1 MTKVVIRWSYWSL
14 QIWLVQHC
22 HQDCVD
28 LPDEAKE
35 EVEEDGEGEEDN
47 KDCNAE
53 ESHGGQGDANV
64 GPYDDGGNADAEKL
78 QPQKGFIFRFLG
90 YIGLSGPSLQ
100 IWPHLEVAGV

>member
-1 MTKVVIRWSYWSL
+1 M
-14 QIWLVQHC
+14 QHC

-53 ESHGGQGDANV
+53 ESHGGQGDAND
-64 GPYDDGGNADAEKL
+64 GPYMMMVVMPMLRNNNHKKVSSSD
-78 QPQKGFIFRFLG
+78 FLG
-90 YIGLSGPSLQ
+90 YKL
-100 IWPHLEVAGV
+100 WAE

>member
-1 MTKVVIRWSYWSL
+1 M
-14 QIWLVQHC
+14 QHC

-53 ESHGGQGDANV
+53 EGHGGQGDAND
-64 GPYDDGGNADAEKL
+64 GP
-78 QPQKGFIFRFLG
+78 
-90 YIGLSGPSLQ
+90 
-100 IWPHLEVAGV
+100 